1 MELAAQEPR
10 VIGDFNDFHQRA
22 IGGLAAENHAHI
34 RKAFAVGIVEFV
46 AVAVAFV
53 DTGRF
58 VGFESVRPF
67 RNGAGI
73 RTEAH
78 CSALVAFRIAALHG
92 NRTIRSSGR

>member
-46 AVAVAFV
+46 AVA
-53 DTGRF
+53 G
-58 VGFESVRPF
+58 GVR
-67 RNGAGI
+67 
-73 RTEAH
+73 
-78 CSALVAFRIAALHG
+78 
-92 NRTIRSSGR
+92 